1 MTLISIHLKC
11 QNILIIV
18 TFQAIQVFFLLRNLS
33 LCLRDEK
40 ESQLPLTNYDSCIK
54 VEQLLDL
61 SEFL

>member
-1 MTLISIHLKC
+1 MTVLSIHFKC

-61 SEFL
+61 SEF